1 MWQKANA
8 HDPGEGTGR
17 AEGEQ
22 EPFPAPAKWSS
33 SAEASLAPCENPRPK
48 LLFHA

>member
-22 EPFPAPAKWSS
+22 GPSPVPAKWSS
-33 SAEASLAPCENPRPK
+33 SAEASLAPCENP
-48 LLFHA
+48 